1 MIAFFNYWN
10 RKHTIFKINS
20 LEFYIF
26 KFTSRKTTISEN
38 ESNINS
44 ENTVPVEINDATD
57 VINKER
63 AKKMQS
69 MDRYDPAIYDM
80 GLNWG
85 NEGLSL
91 DDAPLEVKNN
101 SNFINGFNKAKRLQL
116 IAELDQSQSGP
127 KR

>member
-1 MIAFFNYWN
+1 MSSNKRYGNI
-10 RKHTIFKINS
+10 RKD
-20 LEFYIF
+20 
-26 KFTSRKTTISEN
+26 ISDR
-38 ESNINS
+38 I
-44 ENTVPVEINDATD
+44 ATD
-57 VINKER
+57 IINKER

-116 IAELDQSQSGP
+116 IAELEQSQSGP